1 MASYFL
7 KEFIKALQLP
17 RIAPMAS
24 GLRESHDRT
33 NRLRAFANTT
43 QGVKI
48 LQFDRNKY
56 GR

>member
-24 GLRESHDRT
+24 GLRESHERT

>member
-7 KEFIKALQLP
+7 KEFLKVLQLP
-17 RIAPMAS
+17 KVAPMPYEP
-24 GLRESHDRT
+24 GRSHNDA
-33 NRLRAFANTT
+33 NRLRAFANST

-48 LQFDRNKY
+48 LQLAKGKP